1 MDKTI
6 LPKDQEIFPS
16 CLGSA
21 REKQETG
28 QVEVTAHRPDSARLN

>member
-28 QVEVTAHRPDSARLN
+28 QVEVTAHRPDGTRLN